1 MLPLCTFIHVC
12 APTLCGCLW
21 INWCQAKPA
30 CLQGAQEEG
39 GGGGAGTNIVSS
51 ENDMDELSAFHWLM
65 HMRTHTEQTQQ
76 EQIWRRQDKQAGGH
90 RCSWSPQGLEE
101 PNQFVRFRGKWWES
115 GRSKEDGWDRD
126 AANMR
131 INNIHSPEEKIRK
144 VKAFFFFFC
153 SMDLSGDAQKGSWC
167 VHLLC
172 ERQRARENRLVWAK
186 RKK

>member
-12 APTLCGCLW
+12 APILCGCLW
-21 INWCQAKPA
+21 INWCQAKAA
-30 CLQGAQEEG
+30 CLQGAQEV

-51 ENDMDELSAFHWLM
+51 ENDMNELSAFHWLM
-65 HMRTHTEQTQQ
+65 HMWTHTEQTQQ

-101 PNQFVRFRGKWWES
+101 PNQFVHFRGKWWES
-115 GRSKEDGWDRD
+115 GRSKEDRWDSD

-131 INNIHSPEEKIRK
+131 INNIHSLEEKIRK
-144 VKAFFFFFC
+144 VKGFFFLFF
-153 SMDLSGDAQKGSWC
+153 LSGSKWRCS
-167 VHLLC
+167 
-172 ERQRARENRLVWAK
+172 ERQLVRPPLCKRRRARENRLVWAK